1 MSPELVATYR
11 LQLRPGFG
19 FVEAR
24 DLVPYLA
31 RLGISHVYTSPYL
44 QAASGSTHGYDVV
57 DPTRVNVELGGPA
70 ARDLLVKELEQH
82 GMGHVIDLVPNH
94 MAIVGRENPWWW
106 DVLENGPSSRFA
118 SYFDVDWEASDERWS
133 NKVLL
138 PVLGDHYGRV
148 LEAGELS
155 PVHEDGLVTVRY
167 WEHVFPVDPSTLA
180 PLLARAADVAGSQM
194 LEVVASGCVHLPR
207 PGIHQPAQADRR
219 HREKTDLGNLLRR
232 VVADEPAARAAIDRE
247 VEALGADIDR
257 LDALLEEQNYRL
269 AFWRAAARDLGYRR
283 FFDIHDLAGLRV
295 EDPEVF
301 DASHALPLSWVREGS
316 VQGLRID
323 HPDGLRD
330 PAGYFRR
337 LRDAAPEAWIV
348 AEKILEPGE
357 ALREDWPIDGTTGY
371 DFLAAAGGLFVHG
384 DGLGPLGHI
393 CAEFTGREE
402 TSAGLVEASKRQ
414 VLRELLAS
422 EINSLTELFV
432 TVCERHRRY
441 RDYGRGELADALRE
455 VAVAFPVYRTYVS
468 AARRAICDEDV
479 AAVEAAIAGAKAARD
494 DLDPDLLHF
503 LRDLLLLRIEGE
515 LEGELAMRFQQLTGP
530 AMAKG
535 VEDTT
540 FYRDLRLVAMNE
552 VGGNPAHGT
561 TSVEEFHDHCRRA
574 ADRWPRGMLTT
585 STHDTKRSEDVR
597 TRLSLLSEMPDTW
610 ARAVRSWTRLL
621 EPYRDERVDRAAEYL
636 FYQTVV
642 GAWPITAER
651 VTAYLEKAGR
661 EAKLRTSWREPDE
674 AYESAVRDFAEAAL
688 ADEDFCAGVAD
699 FCTVLQRPGR
709 VNGLALTL
717 LKLTAPGVPDVY
729 QGTELW
735 DHSLVDPDNRRP
747 VDFEARASLLAASRE
762 LSCDEVLERAAEG
775 LPKLWLMQRALAVR
789 HAHAAAFGPQG
800 TYTPLAVTS
809 QHADHVVAF
818 ARGDEVV
825 TVVPRLMLRL
835 EGGWHDTAVTLPD
848 GSWRNALTGE
858 DVGGNPAPV
867 GELLARFPVAL
878 LVRQKET

>member
-1 MSPELVATYR
+1 MSPELIATYR

-24 DLVPYLA
+24 ALVPYLA

-57 DPTRVNVELGGPA
+57 DPTRVNVDLGGPA
-70 ARDLLVKELEQH
+70 ARDLLVKEIEQR

-106 DVLENGPSSRFA
+106 DVLENGPASRYA
-118 SYFDVDWEASDERWS
+118 TYFDVDWEASDERWP

-155 PVHEDGLVTVRY
+155 LVHEDGLVMVRY

-180 PLLARAADVAGSQM
+180 PLMARAAAASGSEM
-194 LEVVASGCVHLPR
+194 LEVVASGCAHLPR
-207 PGIHQPAQADRR
+207 PGIDQRAQVDRR
-219 HREKTDLGNLLRR
+219 HREKTDLGNLMRR
-232 VVADEPAARAAIDRE
+232 VVSAEPTARAAIDDE
-247 VEALGADIDR
+247 VAASNADVDR
-257 LDALLEEQNYRL
+257 LDALLDEQNYRL

-301 DASHALPLSWVREGS
+301 DASHALPLSWVREGT

-330 PAGYFRR
+330 PVGYLRR
-337 LRDAAPEAWIV
+337 LRDSAPDAWIV
-348 AEKILEPGE
+348 VEKILEPGE
-357 ALREDWPIDGTTGY
+357 TLREDWPVDGTTGY
-371 DFLAAAGGLFVHG
+371 DFLACAGGLLVDR
-384 DGLGPLGHI
+384 DGLGPLDHI
-393 CAEFTGREE
+393 HAEFTGHEATLAE
-402 TSAGLVEASKRQ
+402 VIEASKRQ

-422 EINSLTELFV
+422 EINGLTELFV

-468 AARRAICDEDV
+468 ATHGTVSDEDV
-479 AAVEAAIAGAKAARD
+479 AAVEAAVSAATVARP
-494 DLDPDLLHF
+494 DLDDDLLHF
-503 LRDLLLLRIEGE
+503 LCDLLLLRIEGE
-515 LEGELAMRFQQLTGP
+515 LEGELALRFQQLTGP

-540 FYRDLRLVAMNE
+540 FYRDLRLVALNE
-552 VGGNPAHGT
+552 VGGNAAHGT

-574 ADRWPRGMLTT
+574 AERWPRAMLTT

-597 TRLSLLSEMPDTW
+597 ARLALLSEMPDTW
-610 ARAVRSWTRLL
+610 ARAVRGWTRLL
-621 EPYRDERVDRAAEYL
+621 EPCRGGRVDRASEYL

-642 GAWPITAER
+642 GAWPISTER
-651 VTAYLEKAGR
+651 VVAYLEKAGR
-661 EAKLRTSWREPDE
+661 EAKVHTSWHEPDE
-674 AYESAVRDFAEAAL
+674 EYEAAVREFAAAAL
-688 ADEDFCAGVAD
+688 ADEDFRAEVAD
-699 FCTVLQRPGR
+699 FCNVLQRPGR
-709 VNGLALTL
+709 VNSLALTL
-717 LKLTAPGVPDVY
+717 LKLTAPGVPALY

-747 VDFEARASLLAASRE
+747 VDFEARESLLAASRE
-762 LSCDEVLERAAEG
+762 LSCDEVLERADRG
-775 LPKLWLMQRALAVR
+775 LPKLWLVQRALAVR
-789 HAHAAAFGPQG
+789 HARARAFGSQG
-800 TYTPLAVTS
+800 TYGPLTVNGR
-809 QHADHVVAF
+809 HADHVVAF

-835 EGGWHDTAVTLPD
+835 DGGWHDTAVTLP
-848 GSWRNALTGE
+848 GGVWRNVLTDE
-858 DVGGNPAPV
+858 EVGGPGAPV
-867 GELLARFPVAL
+867 AELLARFPVAL
-878 LVRQKET
+878 LVRDKEA